1 MLSRTDALR
10 RELVR
15 ALPERPFAVSL
26 WDGTSVPA
34 TTDGAPTFTIRSP
47 RALAQV
53 LRSPGELGIGR
64 AYVSGLIEVDDVD
77 AAVSVVT
84 DWEPPPIPPAARVR
98 LGLALV
104 RATGLVVP
112 PPVPKIE
119 KRQRG
124 ALHSLTRDRNAVG
137 YHYNAGNAFF
147 ALFLDESMTYS
158 CAVWNRGATTLAE
171 AQQTKLEL
179 IATKLGL
186 KQGDRLLDV
195 GCGWGS
201 MAIHAAR
208 EHGAQV
214 VGITLAVEQAQLARQ
229 RVADAGLSDQI
240 DIRIADYRELRGE
253 QFDAICSIGM
263 TEHVGA
269 NQIDVYAKQLHDL
282 LRPGGVLLNHAIAQL
297 EHGDDNE
304 AGPFSERYVFPDGDP
319 LHLSRIQLAIERSGL
334 DTVAVEGFFDD
345 YAKTLE
351 QWTARFEANYGE
363 AIRLVGEERARVWRV
378 YLRAA
383 RHGFETGFEA
393 VYQVLCRRPTGPT

>member
-1 MLSRTDALR
+1 MLSRTEPLR

-15 ALPERPFAVSL
+15 ALPERPFAVEL

-34 TTDGAPTFTIRSP
+34 TTDGAVTFTIHSP
-47 RALAQV
+47 RALAHV

-64 AYVSGLIEVDDVD
+64 AYVAGLLDVDDIDQAIV
-77 AAVSVVT
+77 VVT
-84 DWEPPPIPPAARVR
+84 EWEPPAISVAARAR
-98 LGLALV
+98 LGLAVV
-104 RATGLVVP
+104 RACGLVAP

-124 ALHSLTRDRNAVG
+124 ALHSLARDRSAVA

-147 ALFLDESMTYS
+147 ALFLDASMTYS
-158 CAVWNRGATTLAE
+158 CGVWNRGAETLEE
-171 AQQTKLEL
+171 AQATKLEL

-186 KQGDRLLDV
+186 TEGERLLDV

-201 MAIHAAR
+201 MAMHAAR

-214 VGITLAVEQAQLARQ
+214 VGITLAVEQAELARR
-229 RVADAGLSDQI
+229 RVAEAGLSDRVE
-240 DIRIADYRELRGE
+240 IRVADYRELRGE

-263 TEHVGA
+263 VEHVGD

-282 LRPGGVLLNHAIAQL
+282 LRPGGRLLNHGIAQL
-297 EHGDDNE
+297 SHSDDND
-304 AGPFSERYVFPDGDP
+304 AGPFSERYVFPDGEP
-319 LHLSRIQLAIERSGL
+319 LQLARVQLAMERAGL
-334 DTVAVEGFFDD
+334 YTDAIEGFFDD
-345 YAKTLE
+345 YAKTLAE
-351 QWTARFEANYGE
+351 WTARFDANYDE
-363 AIRLVGEERARVWRV
+363 AIRVVGAERARVWRV

-393 VYQVLCRRPTGPT
+393 VYQVLCHRPT

>member
-15 ALPERPFAVSL
+15 ALPERPFVVAL
-26 WDGTSVPA
+26 WDGTSIPA
-34 TTDGAPTFTIRSP
+34 TTDDAPTFTIRSP
-47 RALAQV
+47 RALAHV

-64 AYVSGLIEVDDVD
+64 AYVSGLIEIDDVD
-77 AAVSVVT
+77 AAISVVT
-84 DWEPPPIPPAARVR
+84 DWEPPSIGPAARLR
-98 LGLALV
+98 LGVALV

-124 ALHSLTRDRNAVG
+124 ALHSLARDRNAVG

-158 CAVWNRGATTLAE
+158 CAVWNRGATTLEE

-186 KQGDRLLDV
+186 KEGDRLLDV
-195 GCGWGS
+195 GCGWGA

-208 EHGAQV
+208 EHGARV

-240 DIRIADYRELRGE
+240 EIRIADYRELRGE

-263 TEHVGA
+263 AEHVGA

-282 LRPGGVLLNHAIAQL
+282 LAPGGVLLNHAIAQL
-297 EHGDDNE
+297 EHGDDSD
-304 AGPFSERYVFPDGDP
+304 AGPFSERYVFPDGFP
-319 LHLSRIQLAIERSGL
+319 LPLSRIQLAVERSGL
-334 DTVAVEGFFDD
+334 QTVAVEGFFDD
-345 YAKTLE
+345 YAKTLA
-351 QWTARFEANYGE
+351 QWTARFDANYDE
-363 AIRLVGEERARVWRV
+363 AIRIVGEERARVWRV

-383 RHGFETGFEA
+383 RHGFENGFEA
-393 VYQVLCRRPTGPT
+393 VYQVLCRRPA